1 MLGVFAEFERA
12 IIVERV
18 RSGIAQS
25 AFARGLIC
33 IKDGRVAHTYESRH
47 PPSKLAIVSDRQASD
62 IVSHQNP
69 LILSPT
75 ATVMQ
80 ACQRMR
86 DRRVGAVLVTEGD
99 RRLVGI
105 FTGRDAVGRVLAEG
119 KNAAT
124 TTLADVM
131 TRNPDTVPPR
141 QTAIEALRAMQD
153 GGYRH
158 LPVVDAGK
166 VVGVISRGDFRGL
179 EQDRLDEE
187 TGLWERI

>member
-1 MLGVFAEFERA
+1 MNLV
-12 IIVERV
+12 
-18 RSGIAQS
+18 
-25 AFARGLIC
+25 AFNPCRRLKIM
-33 IKDGRVAHTYESRH
+33 
-47 PPSKLAIVSDRQASD
+47 SDRHASD

-69 LILSPT
+69 LMLPPT

-86 DRRVGAVLVTEGD
+86 DRKVGAVLVTEGD

-119 KNAAT
+119 KDAAT
-124 TTLADVM
+124 TTLAEAM

-158 LPVVDAGK
+158 LPVVDGGK

>member
-1 MLGVFAEFERA
+1 MN
-12 IIVERV
+12 
-18 RSGIAQS
+18 
-25 AFARGLIC
+25 
-33 IKDGRVAHTYESRH
+33 DRH
-47 PPSKLAIVSDRQASD
+47 ASD

-69 LILSPT
+69 LMLPPT
-75 ATVMQ
+75 ATVRQ

-86 DRRVGAVLVTEGD
+86 DRRVGAVLVAEGD

-119 KNAAT
+119 KDSAT
-124 TTLADVM
+124 TTLAEVM
-131 TRNPDTVPPR
+131 TRNPDTIPPR

-158 LPVVDAGK
+158 LPVIDGGK

>member
-1 MLGVFAEFERA
+1 M
-12 IIVERV
+12 
-18 RSGIAQS
+18 
-25 AFARGLIC
+25 
-33 IKDGRVAHTYESRH
+33 
-47 PPSKLAIVSDRQASD
+47 SDRRASD

-69 LILSPT
+69 LMLPPT

-119 KNAAT
+119 KDAAT
-124 TTLADVM
+124 TALADVM

-158 LPVVDAGK
+158 LPVVAAGK

-187 TGLWERI
+187 TSLWERI

>member
-1 MLGVFAEFERA
+1 M
-12 IIVERV
+12 
-18 RSGIAQS
+18 SG
-25 AFARGLIC
+25 
-33 IKDGRVAHTYESRH
+33 
-47 PPSKLAIVSDRQASD
+47 RQASD
-62 IVSHQNP
+62 IVHHQNP
-69 LILSPT
+69 LTLAPT

-80 ACQRMR
+80 ACQSMR
-86 DRRVGAVLVTEGD
+86 DRRVGAVLVTEDD

-179 EQDRLDEE
+179 EQDRLDQE